1 MDDLQQIQEFFNPPA
16 GVNTAYRVTFTRI
29 ENKEVVK
36 DFELFKDPKEAKLKF
51 NELKSDPF
59 MGSIKIEKIY
69 GGQSGDGDR
78 YLGGSEEIERYS
90 NPVNDT
96 KSSELTPEE
105 QDIKT
110 YMNTPSFISAKRGFQ
125 EKEDL
130 MSYLGRMKKATSEFV
145 NSLEEGMSK
154 AGIMRQIKDAE
165 EILDSGY
172 HDEGPLD
179 METEM
184 LVQQELARLK
194 KMLASLGEG
203 KLTEGKL
210 KEAIKNSIKEMDIN
224 DPILVKLRADK
235 AKRANQAYK
244 PDPKPAPIRKPRALD
259 ATNLTLD
266 AISDLKAERA
276 QIMSDME
283 QEAELEGGPIAD
295 AYADRLE
302 AIDTKIAQLRS
313 RLSEGM
319 EANDFVA
326 TVNDEF
332 DLETLNLMKKVID
345 DRIEM
350 LQTMV
355 NTANPRTQVKGYK
368 RYDEIAE
375 TIKFIKENNPSATV
389 EEIVAEL
396 KEIKELG
403 EVLEEKLCKK
413 GEAYRKRRMAAG
425 EKSSAYLSGRAVK
438 VCKGSISGRSKR
450 KKRRKKRKKRK

>member
-1 MDDLQQIQEFFNPPA
+1 MDDLQQIQEFFGPPA
-16 GVNTAYRVTFTRI
+16 DVNTAYRVTFTRI

-78 YLGGSEEIERYS
+78 YLGGSEEIDRYS

-96 KSSELTPEE
+96 KSSELTPAE

-110 YMNTPSFISAKRGFQ
+110 YMTSPSFISDKRGFV

-130 MSYLGRMKKATSEFV
+130 MSYLGRMKQATSDFV
-145 NSLEEGMSK
+145 SETLEEYNS
-154 AGIMRQIKDAE
+154 GIYYDPAKERNAQNTKKSTKSAMDKVKDMIAKV
-165 EILDSGY
+165 
-172 HDEGPLD
+172 
-179 METEM
+179 MKET
-184 LVQQELARLK
+184 
-194 KMLASLGEG
+194 
-203 KLTEGKL
+203 
-210 KEAIKNSIKEMDIN
+210 MDIN

-235 AKRANQAYK
+235 EKRANQVSK
-244 PDPKPAPIRKPRALD
+244 PDPKPSP
-259 ATNLTLD
+259 ATSRTLD

-283 QEAELEGGPIAD
+283 QEAEMEGGPIAD
-295 AYADRLE
+295 AYADKLE
-302 AIDTKIAQLRS
+302 AIDAKIAQLRS

-375 TIKFIKENNPSATV
+375 TIKFIKENNPSATT

-396 KEIKELG
+396 KEIKQLG
-403 EVLEEKLCKK
+403 ETLTEDLCKRGK
-413 GEAYRKRRMAAG
+413 NYIAARQRAG
-425 EKSSAYLSGRAVK
+425 EKSSAYLSGRGVK
-438 VCKGSISGRSKR
+438 VCKGQIKGSDG
-450 KKRRKKRKKRK
+450 KKKKG

>member
-1 MDDLQQIQEFFNPPA
+1 MDDLQQIQEFFGPPA

-110 YMNTPSFISAKRGFQ
+110 YMTTPSFISAKRGFK

-203 KLTEGKL
+203 KLTESKL
-210 KEAIKNSIKEMDIN
+210 KEAIKKSVKEMDIN

-235 AKRANQAYK
+235 MKNLPQTGRAMADAGVKAYT
-244 PDPKPAPIRKPRALD
+244 PRDLA
-259 ATNLTLD
+259 TLD

-302 AIDTKIAQLRS
+302 AVDAKIAQLRS

-368 RYDEIAE
+368 RYDDIAE
-375 TIKFIKENNPSATV
+375 TIKFIKENNPSATT

-396 KEIKELG
+396 KEIKQLG
-403 EVLEEKLCKK
+403 ETLTEDLCQRGKNYI
-413 GEAYRKRRMAAG
+413 AARQRAG
-425 EKSSAYLSGRAVK
+425 EKSSAYLSGRGVK
-438 VCKGSISGRSKR
+438 VCKGQIKGSDGKR
-450 KKRRKKRKKRK
+450 KKG

>member
-1 MDDLQQIQEFFNPPA
+1 MDDLQQIQEFFGPPS

-96 KSSELTPEE
+96 KSSELTPAE

-110 YMNTPSFISAKRGFQ
+110 YMTSPSFISAKRGFV

-130 MSYLGRMKKATSEFV
+130 MSYLGRMKQATSDFV
-145 NSLEEGMSK
+145 SETLEEYNS
-154 AGIMRQIKDAE
+154 GIYYDPAKERNAQNTKKSTKSAMDKVKDMIKKV
-165 EILDSGY
+165 
-172 HDEGPLD
+172 
-179 METEM
+179 MKET
-184 LVQQELARLK
+184 
-194 KMLASLGEG
+194 
-203 KLTEGKL
+203 
-210 KEAIKNSIKEMDIN
+210 MDIN

-235 AKRANQAYK
+235 MKNLPQTGRAMADAGVKAYT
-244 PDPKPAPIRKPRALD
+244 PRDLA
-259 ATNLTLD
+259 TLD

-302 AIDTKIAQLRS
+302 AVDAKIAQLRS

-375 TIKFIKENNPSATV
+375 TIKFIKENNPSATT

-396 KEIKELG
+396 KEIKQLG
-403 EVLEEKLCKK
+403 ETLTEDLCKRGK
-413 GEAYRKRRMAAG
+413 NYIAARQRAG
-425 EKSSAYLSGRAVK
+425 EKSSAYLSGRGVK
-438 VCKGSISGRSKR
+438 VCKGQIKGSDGQ
-450 KKRRKKRKKRK
+450 KKKG

>member
-1 MDDLQQIQEFFNPPA
+1 MDDLQQIQEFFGPPA

-78 YLGGSEEIERYS
+78 YLGGSEEIDRYS

-179 METEM
+179 VETEM

-203 KLTEGKL
+203 KLTESKL
-210 KEAIKNSIKEMDIN
+210 KEAIKKSVKEMDIN
-224 DPILVKLRADK
+224 DPILVKLRADQ
-235 AKRANQAYK
+235 AKRANQASK
-244 PDPKPAPIRKPRALD
+244 PDPKPSPILKSR
-259 ATNLTLD
+259 TLD

-283 QEAELEGGPIAD
+283 QEAEIEGGPIAD
-295 AYADRLE
+295 AYADKLE
-302 AIDTKIAQLRS
+302 AIDVKIAQLRS

-375 TIKFIKENNPSATV
+375 TIKFIKENNPSATT

-396 KEIKELG
+396 KEIKQLG
-403 EVLEEKLCKK
+403 ETLTEDLCQRGKNYI
-413 GEAYRKRRMAAG
+413 AARQRAG
-425 EKSSAYLSGRAVK
+425 EKSSAYLSGRGVK
-438 VCKGSISGRSKR
+438 VCKGQIKGSDGKR
-450 KKRRKKRKKRK
+450 KKG